1 MKIRTAFFAM
11 LAAGCGFAAAAP
23 AGAAD
28 LIRIVSVT
36 PAGGSFPMSP
46 AMAQAIV
53 AYDLES
59 APYGRIAVHAL
70 VPIPSPPPHTVP
82 RHSFTPAWVARGKG
96 QVSVSFTLACDPTT
110 GSGPVTGILAQLHA
124 SQNGHEPL
132 GALLQEDTAPN
143 RYTYSCGA
151 PDSNV
156 PKRRGLALLAPDGTT
171 FEASMP
177 WVGSLEI
184 GFDGGPGDASRTLAN
199 RLVRVAPLD
208 VVAVAS
214 DLILAGEETRTL
226 GTRVDLPL
234 GTRTVDVK
242 LEAGNAVAETR
253 EDENE
258 PRVGHTLHRRD
269 AGPRR

>member
-1 MKIRTAFFAM
+1 MTTRTATLVA
-11 LAAGCGFAAAAP
+11 LVAACGLVTAAP

-28 LIRIVSVT
+28 FVRIVSVI
-36 PAGGSFPMSP
+36 PAAGSFPMSP
-46 AMAQAIV
+46 ARAQAIV

-70 VPIPSPPPHTVP
+70 VPIPSPPPHTAP

-96 QVSVSFTLACDPTT
+96 QVTVSFTLECDPTT

-156 PKRRGLALLAPDGTT
+156 PKHRKLALLAPDGAS
-171 FEASMP
+171 FEVSMP
-177 WVGSLEI
+177 WVGSLE
-184 GFDGGPGDASRTLAN
+184 
-199 RLVRVAPLD
+199 
-208 VVAVAS
+208 
-214 DLILAGEETRTL
+214 
-226 GTRVDLPL
+226 TRVDLPL
-234 GTRTVDVK
+234 GTRTVAVQ

-253 EDENE
+253 EDDNE
-258 PRVGHTLHRRD
+258 FRVGHTLHRRD